1 MKFAKIEIYV
11 LPDSDMNIFSG
22 FRVKYLFLV
31 KLISANS
38 KIQIKSMGKNKYTT
52 INYKDYLELDKIL
65 DAQHPRSLA
74 VGGKMAHD
82 EMLFIIIH
90 QVYELWFRQII
101 HELDSVHTIF
111 NSDKIDERDIGI
123 AVRRL
128 HRVTEILKLGVQQI
142 DIIETITPLDF
153 LDFRDYLFP
162 ASGFQSF
169 QFRVVE
175 TMLGLKN
182 DKRITYNGA
191 HFTSVF
197 DEQQKETI
205 EKIQKSGSMLELV
218 EKWLERTPF
227 IQTENYDFL
236 TSYSRSLEYMLKN
249 ETDAINS
256 SPDLTE
262 TEKKMRLEMLG
273 SSNTYFLTVLN
284 KEKHEQLVES
294 GELSFSYEATLA
306 AVFIS
311 LYRDEPIL
319 RTPYNFLSVLKDI
332 DETLTN
338 WRSRHA
344 QMVLRMIGKRVG
356 TGGSSGH
363 EYLAKTAKQHQIFAD
378 LYNISTLLIPRSQ
391 LIPLPKKLEQKL
403 GFYFQ

>member
-1 MKFAKIEIYV
+1 
-11 LPDSDMNIFSG
+11 
-22 FRVKYLFLV
+22 
-31 KLISANS
+31 
-38 KIQIKSMGKNKYTT
+38 
-52 INYKDYLELDKIL
+52 
-65 DAQHPRSLA
+65 
-74 VGGKMAHD
+74 MAHD

-90 QVYELWFRQII
+90 QAYELWFKQII
-101 HELDSVHTIF
+101 HEMGSVHKIF
-111 NSDKIDERDIGI
+111 SSEKIDERDIGI
-123 AVRRL
+123 SL
-128 HRVTEILKLGVQQI
+128 HRLKRITEILKLAVQQI
-142 DIIETITPLDF
+142 GIIETMTPLDF

-175 TMLGLKN
+175 TMLGLSD
-182 DKRITYNGA
+182 DKRITYNNE

-197 DEQQKETI
+197 NDKQRRQI
-205 EKIQKSGSMLELV
+205 EAIQEAGSMVQLV

-227 IQTENYDFL
+227 IQIEDYDFL
-236 TSYSRSLEYMLKN
+236 STYRESLQNMLDK
-249 ETDAINS
+249 
-256 SPDLTE
+256 E
-262 TEKKMRLEMLG
+262 TELIRNSEHLSEKEKEMRLEMLG
-273 SSNTYFLTVLN
+273 SSNTYFLTILD
-284 KEKHEQLVES
+284 KEKHEELRKK
-294 GELSFSYEATLA
+294 GELTFSYEATLA

-319 RTPYNFLSVLKDI
+319 RIPYTFLNSLKDI

-363 EYLAKTAKQHQIFAD
+363 EYLRETAKKHEIFAD
-378 LYNISTLLIPRSQ
+378 LYKISTLLIPRSQ
-391 LIPLPKKLEQKL
+391 LIPLPEDIRRKL

>member
-1 MKFAKIEIYV
+1 ME
-11 LPDSDMNIFSG
+11 
-22 FRVKYLFLV
+22 
-31 KLISANS
+31 
-38 KIQIKSMGKNKYTT
+38 KNKYTT
-52 INYKDYLELDKIL
+52 IHYQYYLELDKIL

-90 QVYELWFRQII
+90 QVYELWFKQII
-101 HELDSVHTIF
+101 HELDSVHKIF
-111 NSDKIDERDIGI
+111 SSEKIDERDIGI
-123 AVRRL
+123 SVRRL
-128 HRVTEILKLGVQQI
+128 QRVVEILKLGVQQI
-142 DIIETITPLDF
+142 DIIETMTPLDF

-175 TMLGLKN
+175 TMLGLS
-182 DKRITYNGA
+182 DEKRITYNNQ
-191 HFTSVF
+191 HFTSAF
-197 DEQQKETI
+197 KQDQQQQIKA
-205 EKIQKSGSMLELV
+205 IQKSGTMLQLV

-227 IQTENYDFL
+227 IQTENYNFL
-236 TSYSRSLEYMLKN
+236 ASYTRSLEKMLEN
-249 ETDAINS
+249 ETRQINE
-256 SPDLTE
+256 SPDLSE
-262 TEKKMRLEMLG
+262 KEKKMRLDMLG

-284 KEKHEQLVES
+284 KEKHEELRKA
-294 GELSFSYEATLA
+294 GELTFSHEATLA

-319 RTPYNFLSVLKDI
+319 RTPYTFLNTLKDV

-363 EYLAKTAKQHQIFAD
+363 EYLRDTAKKHQIFAD
-378 LYNISTLLIPRSQ
+378 LYNVSTLLIPRSQ
-391 LIPLPKKLEQKL
+391 LIPLPKSMQREL